1 MIVWASSIRDGIGGG
16 GTIGSATAAL
26 ANVMNATASPASAWI
41 GLIREVVV
49 SLRRLV
55 MRVQCRRS
63 NQVPA
68 E

>member
-1 MIVWASSIRDGIGGG
+1 MIVWASSIRDGVEGG
-16 GTIGSATAAL
+16 GTIGNATAAL
-26 ANVMNATASPASAWI
+26 AIVVKAIANAASAWI